1 MLMVE
6 FKVLLGIILVAIAI
20 TLPFA
25 WSSGEWKYWVKS
37 WIMGIIIVLFVIG
50 GLWLMGVR

>member
-1 MLMVE
+1 MIEL
-6 FKVLLGIILVAIAI
+6 KVLAGIILVAIAI

-25 WSSGEWKYWVKS
+25 WSTGEWKYWVKS
-37 WIMGIIIVLFVIG
+37 WVMGIIIVLFIIS